1 MSALLDKA
9 IDGTLWTRSTGLA
22 MRQTLMYNIFFVSN
36 QGWNNVFFMLIA
48 ADVLAAI
55 LLSRQVM
62 FELQRCCSSSRRE
75 MLASSLSDGESGI
88 HTDSAASSYSNR
100 WDEQAPLLG
109 SE

>member
-1 MSALLDKA
+1 MSPLLDKA

-55 LLSRQVM
+55 VSKRNLIFFHLSIFNFTILPCYAQ
-62 FELQRCCSSSRRE
+62 
-75 MLASSLSDGESGI
+75 LACMPSLKIVEKWQI
-88 HTDSAASSYSNR
+88 R
-100 WDEQAPLLG
+100 MW
-109 SE
+109 